1 MEKKALRRLSPKEAQ
16 KLLKSKGSKVTVVPG
31 KAIFSVKAGSA
42 RKKTRLVVCG
52 NHVSAD
58 ATIEGDTYAG
68 GTDTTAIR
76 LQLKVGAE
84 RLWTT
89 SALDIKAAFLNADLH
104 TEEDAMRPPA
114 VMIKMGWAQ
123 PGELRLIDKAMY
135 GLRQS
140 PRRWSDENYADL
152 GGGGE
157 EMSPG
162 AMRGGAEPLGKRERD

>member
-1 MEKKALRRLSPKEAQ
+1 M
-16 KLLKSKGSKVTVVPG
+16 
-31 KAIFSVKAGSA
+31 
-42 RKKTRLVVCG
+42 CG

-104 TEEDAMRPPA
+104 TEEEPEDVPRFETWIEMPA
-114 VMIKMGWAQ
+114 PRLPVVLLTHHNLFGPQ
-123 PGELRLIDKAMY
+123 PSGFRDKGTLALV
-135 GLRQS
+135 G
-140 PRRWSDENYADL
+140 
-152 GGGGE
+152 
-157 EMSPG
+157 
-162 AMRGGAEPLGKRERD
+162 